1 MAASRSTDSI
11 DREGVGLVQRIVS
24 RDLGWIFR
32 EQTTSD
38 QGIDA
43 QVEIAVHGR
52 GTGELIALQLK
63 SSTSHFKKLKDG
75 WGFYYSE
82 RERTLWLNHVLPV
95 MVLLVDLEA
104 DQVYWQKISIA
115 NERKTPTQ
123 YAVTVPLEQTLATA
137 AEAWLLAGS
146 GVAKRAS
153 ERFEA
158 NLAVLPPPVRRL
170 LKSAGAP
177 GGDAG
182 RAPTG
187 AADAQVVASR
197 QLLALHLAEGRLNP
211 AGATQALLTAR
222 PTWME
227 SSGSWTWRA
236 LANFCA
242 SHRAMREAADA
253 LEVAAD
259 EALADGP
266 GGGSTAGAV
275 SAASRLAIAALWLA
289 DEDHRRAH
297 ELLGRAKALG
307 ESSIGLAIA
316 DTVLARDPS
325 DAGPLSTEAVL
336 RAGGASIADD
346 AAAQSFLSEQATRSR
361 DFASAVRHA
370 ERALVLEPLDT
381 DSMAHLAQAY
391 SRRSITSDAQADDLS
406 RAAELLTAAV
416 EQRRLWSGPTL
427 ELLRSLA
434 RALELLGSDR
444 TVMRLLLPA
453 PNGSADDREATDPAL
468 LRYVLA
474 AAQRAGKSEVVAQ
487 LFEQMAGTLQG
498 RVTQFRLGLLDLTE
512 DEQRLLWREEL
523 TRAEGADDWESVAQ
537 SVHRLATIGVDVLD
551 HLDPLV
557 AASIVSSDLVR
568 LPRALLEYR
577 GDSERGFALLRSLAS
592 EDIGAAEHLIDFL
605 IDNGHIEE
613 ALTACADA
621 VERYRGSRFLTRR
634 AMLLVEHDPQGRA
647 VDALREALQAEEG
660 PRERLA
666 VATRLAE
673 IETNAGRLVQ
683 AESVLANAL
692 RALDPPPEGAVW
704 NLARVQ
710 LRAAAGVRAAATLTR
725 YQPVCRDAEHARI
738 WAQAMSHVAW
748 DDAIASQAIALATQF
763 AEDPALAG
771 GLLNHLVLTTRG
783 VPRAS
788 EAGEGPE
795 AEDEDTTD
803 AHADNA
809 TRGHDGPVDDRPTV
823 AGELHRQAFEA
834 LSALI
839 QQHGPAVGAQMVNTG
854 STDDLIDILTDLMRE
869 SAPPDL
875 TDLVDQISRAAMPV
889 GMMASALGKAYTS
902 VLVQRAAGPLVAVA
916 AGDDEHEKEIAIALA
931 ARGRPVVADLS
942 AVLVLSR
949 LSASDALLGHVG
961 QMLVPPTARADV
973 HRAALEVQSLAASPG
988 TMGWDEQ
995 SQRPVFHERTA
1006 EEHELIRGRT
1016 DAMEA
1021 VVRRAVVRDVRPAT
1035 LLEEFGERTPEE
1047 SWLDAI
1053 ELAAQEGSAMWCD
1066 DLAVRRVARSFG
1078 VQAFSTLAMAEAVR
1092 DGRLDS
1098 MQITGRNPETDGASI
1113 DEAVALVA
1121 RVCAELVAEFV
1132 VDVPAT
1138 MEQLFA
1144 QAEADEWRCAAVGA
1158 AIARPS
1164 WWAWQQDSIAQIFAL
1179 YRAVADADPQH
1190 LPAWQSAAMTGAARS
1205 QATEQEVRDLLARL
1219 ILLGTGSDAQREP
1232 PLEDLLTG
1240 CRNARHVASNLDDS
1254 VGDPVLGL
1262 PAAQVRLLEN
1272 GIPRSDELVRTLLEA
1287 AGTWDEI

>member
-11 DREGVGLVQRIVS
+11 DREGVGLVQRMVS

-52 GTGELIALQLK
+52 GTGELLALQLK
-63 SSTSHFKKLKDG
+63 SGTSHFKKLTDG

-95 MVLLVDLEA
+95 MVLLVDLET
-104 DQVYWQKISIA
+104 DQVYWQQISIA

-146 GVAKRAS
+146 GMAKRAS

-158 NLAVLPPPVRRL
+158 NLAVLPPQVQRL
-170 LKSAGAP
+170 LESAGAS

-182 RAPTG
+182 RAPIG
-187 AADAQVVASR
+187 ATDVQVVTSR

-211 AGATQALLTAR
+211 AGTAQALLTAR
-222 PTWME
+222 PTWMV

-242 SHRAMREAADA
+242 SHRVMREAADA
-253 LEVAAD
+253 LEVASG

-266 GGGSTAGAV
+266 GGGPTAGAA

-289 DEDHRRAH
+289 DEDDRRAY

-307 ESSIGLAIA
+307 EASIALAIA

-325 DAGPLSTEAVL
+325 EAGPLSTEAVL
-336 RAGGASIADD
+336 RAGGASVADD
-346 AAAQSFLSEQATRSR
+346 AAAQKFLSEQATRSR

-381 DSMAHLAQAY
+381 DSMAQLAQAY

-416 EQRRLWSGPTL
+416 EQRRLWSGPTR

-444 TVMRLLLPA
+444 AVMRLLLPA
-453 PNGSADDREATDPAL
+453 PHGSAADREATDPAL

-474 AAQRAGKSEVVAQ
+474 AAQRAGESEIVAQ
-487 LFEQMAGTLQG
+487 LVEQMGETLQD
-498 RVTQFRLGLLDLTE
+498 RVAQFRLGLLDLTE
-512 DEQRLLWREEL
+512 DEQRLLWQEEL
-523 TRAEGADDWESVAQ
+523 ARAEGVDDWESIAQ

-557 AASIVSSDLVR
+557 AASIISSDVVR

-577 GDSERGFALLRSLAS
+577 RESGRGLALLRSLAS

-605 IDNGHIEE
+605 IEEGRIEE

-621 VERYRGSRFLTRR
+621 SERFRMSGFLTRR
-634 AMLLVEHDPQGRA
+634 AMLLVGHDPQGRA

-673 IETNAGRLVQ
+673 IEANAGRLGQ
-683 AESVLANAL
+683 AESVLANAM
-692 RALDPPPEGAVW
+692 RAFDPPPEGAVW

-710 LRAAAGVRAAATLTR
+710 LGAAAGVRAAATLTR
-725 YQPVCRDAEHARI
+725 YQPVCRDAEQARI
-738 WAQAMSHVAW
+738 WAHAMSYVAW
-748 DDAIASQAIALATQF
+748 DDAIASQAISLAAQF
-763 AEDPALAG
+763 ADDPELAG
-771 GLLNHLVLTTRG
+771 GLLHHLVRTTRG
-783 VPRAS
+783 VPRSS
-788 EAGEGPE
+788 EGDEGPGE
-795 AEDEDTTD
+795 AED
-803 AHADNA
+803 A
-809 TRGHDGPVDDRPTV
+809 TRVRDRPVDDRPTV

-834 LSALI
+834 LSELI
-839 QQHGPAVGAQMVNTG
+839 QQHGPAVGAQMVDTG
-854 STDDLIDILTDLMRE
+854 STEDLIDTLRDLMRE

-889 GMMASALGKAYTS
+889 AMMASALGKAYTS

-916 AGDDEHEKEIAIALA
+916 ASDEEHQKEIATALA
-931 ARGRPVVADLS
+931 TRGRPVVADLS

-949 LSASDALLGHVG
+949 LSDSDALVGEVG
-961 QMLVPPTARADV
+961 QILVPPTARADV

-995 SQRPVFHERTA
+995 SQRPVFYERTA
-1006 EEHELIRGRT
+1006 DEDQLVRRRT
-1016 DAMEA
+1016 DGMEA
-1021 VVRRAVVRDVRPAT
+1021 VVKRAVVRDIRPTA

-1053 ELAAQEGSAMWCD
+1053 ELAAQEGSALWCD
-1066 DLAVRRVARSFG
+1066 DLAVRRVAGSFG
-1078 VQAFSTLAMAEAVR
+1078 VSAFSTLAMAEAVR
-1092 DGRLDS
+1092 DSRLDS
-1098 MQITGRNPETDGASI
+1098 VQLAGRDPDTDGASI

-1138 MEQLFA
+1138 MEQLLA
-1144 QAEADEWRCAAVGA
+1144 QAELDEWRCAAVGA

-1164 WWAWQQDSIAQIFAL
+1164 WWAWQQDPVAQLFAI

-1219 ILLGTGSDAQREP
+1219 VLLGTGSDVRHEP
-1232 PLEDLLTG
+1232 SLEDLLMG
-1240 CRNARHVASNLDDS
+1240 CRNARRVAATLDG
-1254 VGDPVLGL
+1254 VGDPLLGL
-1262 PAAQVRLLEN
+1262 PAAQVRLFEN
-1272 GIPRSDELVRTLLEA
+1272 GIPRSDQLVYAVLEA
-1287 AGTWDEI
+1287 AGIWDEV